1 MNAWCMAV
9 DKAVVYSGV
18 LHYTANEA
26 VLTAVI
32 GHAVSHALA
41 RHGSERITQSMLA
54 QGLALIGDVMTS
66 NNSQV
71 NNTFYQAF
79 GVCSGLGIL
88 AFSLKHELEA
98 GKMGMIFMAMTG

>member
-1 MNAWCMAV
+1 MFTQGC
-9 DKAVVYSGV
+9 
-18 LHYTANEA
+18 YTANEA
-26 VLTAVI
+26 VLAAVI

-41 RHGSERITQSMLA
+41 QHGSERITQSMLA
-54 QGLALIGDVMTS
+54 QGLALIGDVKIS

-79 GVCSGLGIL
+79 GVSSGLGIL

-98 GKMGMIFMAMTG
+98 GKMGMIFLAMTGYNPKEAIEV